1 MVGALGDE
9 SRYNILTASHSHSQ
23 LIKTFIVGCLP
34 ARIEI
39 LATITMII
47 VIVTLVVVML
57 KIIVSIC
64 IYVKYS

>member
-23 LIKTFIVGCLP
+23 LIKTFLVGFLP

-39 LATITMII
+39 LSRITMII
-47 VIVTLVVVML
+47 VIVIFVVVIFA
-57 KIIVSIC
+57 KNN
-64 IYVKYS
+64 YK